1 MKIGFF
7 ADLHAKIST
16 PRCRTD
22 DYFTTIK
29 KKFYEIIDITNVEG
43 CDIVV
48 QAGDFFDD
56 HKQPYHLTN
65 WFLETIQGCWAC
77 SRIFGVA
84 GQHDMV
90 NHALTANTPFQTMV
104 HSGSITLLGAAPFH
118 FPGKNVNDKDVHI
131 YGQSWGEET
140 PKIRRPE
147 FFNVLVIHETLVQN
161 KIWEGQKNPKFAI
174 DFLKNNKFDLIICGD
189 NHKPFIET
197 YRGRTLVMCGSV
209 ARLSVDQY
217 KHKPRV
223 WVYDTTKRDLKEFFL
238 SIEKGVISHEEH
250 KERRSNEKSLEEFRR
265 SLDTKLIQQSY
276 ISRVV
281 AGTKKIKDKSVV
293 KEISSIIQTV
303 TQ

>member
-7 ADLHAKIST
+7 ADLHAKVST

-29 KKFYEIIDITNVEG
+29 KKFYEIIDVTNAEG
-43 CDIVV
+43 CDILVE
-48 QAGDFFDD
+48 AGDFFDD

-65 WFLETIQGCWAC
+65 WFLETIQSCWAC
-77 SRIFGVA
+77 SRLFGVA

-90 NHALTANTPFQTMV
+90 NHALTANTPFQTLV
-104 HSGSITLLGAAPFH
+104 HSGSITLLGSAPFL
-118 FPGKNVNDKDVHI
+118 FPGKNTNDKDVHI

-140 PKIRRPE
+140 PSILKPE
-147 FFNVLVIHETLVQN
+147 FFNVLVVHETLVQA

-174 DFLKNNKFDLIICGD
+174 DFLKKNKFDLIICGD
-189 NHKPFIET
+189 NHKPFTEV

-209 ARLSVDQY
+209 ARLSVDQHT
-217 KHKPRV
+217 HKPRV
-223 WVYDTTKRDLKEFFL
+223 YVYDTTTRDLKEFFL
-238 SIEKGVISHEEH
+238 NIDKSSVSHAEH
-250 KERRSNEKSLEEFRR
+250 KEKKSGEKSLEEFRK

-276 ISRVV
+276 ISRVM
-281 AGTKKIKDKSVV
+281 AGAKRIKNKFVV

-303 TQ
+303 TE